1 VIEGAGKTL
10 LPGLWDMHVHS
21 SDQDG
26 VFHLASGVTTAR
38 DMANDVDETLER
50 ARRFERGVLIGP
62 RLLLAGFIDGPG
74 PYTGPT
80 KILAATESAGRAHVA
95 RYDSLGYRQIKLY
108 SSLDTAIVGAIIDE
122 AHRRGMRVSG
132 HVPAFMTAE
141 QCIRLGYDEIQ
152 HINFLFLNF
161 WADSVRDTR
170 TPVRFTAPAALAA
183 TLDLDSPRVGALI
196 ALMRERSVVLDP
208 TLNAFESMF
217 VARKGTLDPVYTAVA
232 GRLPPTIRRN
242 LLNGGLPV
250 PEGMDQRYRASF
262 QAMLGMVKRLYD
274 AGVPIVPGTD
284 AQLPGFAYHRELELL
299 VAAGIP
305 SAKVLQMATLGSAR
319 VMSRDRELGS
329 IIPGKLADL
338 VLVDGDPVR
347 RISDVRRT
355 MLVVKNG
362 DV

>member
-1 VIEGAGKTL
+1 
-10 LPGLWDMHVHS
+10 
-21 SDQDG
+21 
-26 VFHLASGVTTAR
+26 
-38 DMANDVDETLER
+38 
-50 ARRFERGVLIGP
+50 
-62 RLLLAGFIDGPG
+62 
-74 PYTGPT
+74 
-80 KILAATESAGRAHVA
+80 
-95 RYDSLGYRQIKLY
+95 
-108 SSLDTAIVGAIIDE
+108 
-122 AHRRGMRVSG
+122 
-132 HVPAFMTAE
+132 
-141 QCIRLGYDEIQ
+141 
-152 HINFLFLNF
+152 
-161 WADSVRDTR
+161 
-170 TPVRFTAPAALAA
+170 
-183 TLDLDSPRVGALI
+183 
-196 ALMRERSVVLDP
+196 
-208 TLNAFESMF
+208 
-217 VARKGTLDPVYTAVA
+217 VA